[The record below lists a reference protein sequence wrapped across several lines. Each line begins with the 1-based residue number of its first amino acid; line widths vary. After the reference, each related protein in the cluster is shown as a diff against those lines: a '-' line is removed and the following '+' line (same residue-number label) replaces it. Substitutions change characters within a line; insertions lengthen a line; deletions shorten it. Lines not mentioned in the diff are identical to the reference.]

1 MTFETFFKLISYL
14 AALCGFLALWV
25 SGTFGVVE
33 SLGFFGVIVGAWFL
47 EGSRWQI
54 SERVGTAL
62 IVLALP
68 AFYLAWRFQ
77 LITPTGGE
85 TWIAGVLARMIL
97 SLTVVKLL
105 QKKSDRDWIF
115 LYLMSFFEVLLAAGL
130 SISALYFASFI
141 AYLLVMV
148 CAVIA
153 FEIRKTSFAVEQSLT
168 GDVRKKR
175 DPSSD
180 GRAVLPVRRLPTAA
194 VALIVFIVLLAVPL
208 FFMLP
213 RVGGAG
219 LGANTGGA
227 ATTTGFGDTV
237 RLGGSGLIQEN
248 NAIAMRVK
256 FENVLEMQSDLYF
269 RGAVLDTFDNKT
281 WSRAK
286 NPPMTVIV
294 KDVREIMPIQPVPER
309 RNFTKQTMIVE
320 PMDIPMIFG
329 VPRIVELQAAFQYVN
344 RDAYG
349 SLRHRNGFERVTY
362 TVYSDRSTPA
372 ESALRA
378 DKMPYTT
385 DVQNYRDLPDV
396 YDRRIADLAKQITE
410 KIGNR
415 YDKAKAV
422 EGHLRNNF
430 GYTLEQKAGGE
441 EPLADFLFNVREGH
455 CEYFA
460 TAMAVMLRT
469 QGIATRVVNGF
480 HGGEYND
487 TADVLVVRQ
496 RNAHAWV
503 EVYFP
508 GEDVWITFDPT
519 PASGESGVAATGF
532 VGTMNKYLEAL
543 ETFWIQNFVAFDN
556 QEQRSLA
563 SSVRTGFL
571 NYQQAIAGYL
581 GRTQDA
587 AAEWLADIRG
597 DKGWEAR
604 RDAIIYGIAY
614 LIAALAGIAL
624 VVWLYRKVLRLKLWQ
639 RLLDR
644 LLRRRQASIVEFY
657 ERMQKRLAEK
667 GIVREPHQTPLEF
680 AFAVGTPEAVSIT
693 EKYNRVRFGEKH
705 LSKAEA
711 AEIEDWLHG
720 LEDYSPQSHAGH

>member
-1 MTFETFFKLISYL
+1 MNFETFFRFISYL
-14 AALCGFLALWV
+14 AVFCGFLALWV

-33 SLGFFGVIVGAWFL
+33 SLGFVGVIVGAWFL

-54 SERVGTAL
+54 SEWVGTGM

-68 AFYLAWRFQ
+68 VFYLAWRFQ
-77 LITPTGGE
+77 IITPTGGE
-85 TWIAGVLARMIL
+85 TWIAGLLARMIL
-97 SLTVVKLL
+97 SLTAVKLL

-153 FEIRKTSFAVEQSLT
+153 FEIRKTSFAVERSVV
-168 GDVRKKR
+168 GDLEKKR

-180 GRAVLPVRRLPTAA
+180 GNATLPVRRLPTAA
-194 VALIVFIVLLAVPL
+194 VGLIVFIVALALPL

-213 RVGGAG
+213 RGGGSG
-219 LGANTGGA
+219 LGANNGGA
-227 ATTTGFGDTV
+227 GTTTGFGDTV

-248 NAIAMRVK
+248 NSIAMRVK
-256 FENVLEMQSDLYF
+256 FENELELQSEVYF
-269 RGAVLDTFDNKT
+269 RGAVLDSFDNRS
-281 WSRAK
+281 WSRSK
-286 NPPMTVIV
+286 NTPPNLIIKGERDFVAV
-294 KDVREIMPIQPVPER
+294 EPLSER
-309 RNFTKQTMIVE
+309 RNFTKQTFIVE

-329 VPRIVELQAAFQYVN
+329 VPRIMVLQAGFPLLQ

-349 SLRHRNGFERVTY
+349 SIRHKNGFERVTY

-378 DKMPYTT
+378 DKVAYTT

-422 EGHLRNNF
+422 EEHLRNNF
-430 GYTLEQKAGGE
+430 GYTLQQKAGGD

-487 TADVLVVRQ
+487 TAGVLVVRQ

-508 GEDVWITFDPT
+508 GEDAWITFDPT
-519 PASGESGVAATGF
+519 PASGENDVAATGF

-543 ETFWIQNFVAFDN
+543 ETYWIENFVAFDN

-604 RDAIIYGIAY
+604 RDAAIYGIAY
-614 LIAALAGIAL
+614 LIATLLGIVL
-624 VVWLYRKVLRLKLWQ
+624 LVWLYRKMLRLKVWQ
-639 RLLDR
+639 RLWDR
-644 LLRRRQASIVEFY
+644 LFKRRQASIVEFY

-667 GIVREPHQTPLEF
+667 GIVREPHQTPMEF
-680 AFAVGTPEAVSIT
+680 ANAVGMPEAVSIT
-693 EKYNRVRFGEKH
+693 EKYNRVRFGEKA
-705 LSKAEA
+705 LSEREA
-711 AEIEDWLHG
+711 SEIENWLRG
-720 LEDYSPQSHAGH
+720 LEHKGVA

>member
-1 MTFETFFKLISYL
+1 MNFETFFRFISYL
-14 AALCGFLALWV
+14 AVFCGFLALWV

-33 SLGFFGVIVGAWFL
+33 SLGFVGVIVGAWFL

-54 SERVGTAL
+54 SEWVGTGM

-68 AFYLAWRFQ
+68 VFYLAWRFQ
-77 LITPTGGE
+77 IITPTGGE

-97 SLTVVKLL
+97 SLTAVKLL

-141 AYLLVMV
+141 AYLLVIV

-153 FEIRKTSFAVEQSLT
+153 FEIRKTSFAVERSMA
-168 GDVRKKR
+168 GDAEKKR
-175 DPSSD
+175 DPGSD
-180 GRAVLPVRRLPTAA
+180 GTATLPVRRLPTAA
-194 VALIVFIVLLAVPL
+194 VGLIVFIVALALPL

-227 ATTTGFGDTV
+227 GTTTGFGDTV

-256 FENVLEMQSDLYF
+256 FENELELQSELYF
-269 RGAVLDTFDNKT
+269 RGAVLDSFDNRS
-281 WSRAK
+281 WSRSK
-286 NPPMTVIV
+286 NTPPNLIIKGERDFVAV
-294 KDVREIMPIQPVPER
+294 EPLSER
-309 RNFTKQTMIVE
+309 RNFTKQTFIVE

-329 VPRIVELQAAFQYVN
+329 VPRIMVLQAGFPLLQ

-349 SLRHRNGFERVTY
+349 SIRHKNGFERVTY
-362 TVYSDRSTPA
+362 TVYSDRTTPA

-385 DVQNYRDLPDV
+385 DVQNYRDLPPV
-396 YDRRIADLAKQITE
+396 YDRRIADLAKTITE

-422 EGHLRNNF
+422 EEHLRNNF
-430 GYTLEQKAGGE
+430 GYTLQQKAGGY

-460 TAMAVMLRT
+460 TAMAIMLRT

-487 TADVLVVRQ
+487 TAGVLVVRQ

-508 GEDVWITFDPT
+508 GEDAWITFDPT
-519 PASGESGVAATGF
+519 PASGENDVAATGF

-543 ETFWIQNFVAFDN
+543 ETYWIENFVAFDN

-614 LIAALAGIAL
+614 LIATLLGIVL
-624 VVWLYRKVLRLKLWQ
+624 LVWLYRKMVRLGVWQ
-639 RLLDR
+639 RLWNR
-644 LLRRRQASIVEFY
+644 LFRRRQASIVEFY
-657 ERMQKRLAEK
+657 ERMQKRFAEK
-667 GIVREPHQTPLEF
+667 GIIREPHQTPMEF
-680 AFAVGTPEAVSIT
+680 AYAVGMPEAVSIT
-693 EKYNRVRFGEKH
+693 EKYNRVRFGEKV
-705 LSKAEA
+705 LSEREA
-711 AEIEDWLHG
+711 SEIENWLKG
-720 LEDYSPQSHAGH
+720 LEHKGVA